1 MAAMDEDDDGGMQ
14 VDGIN
19 TLAADELDEK
29 REAEINTSLRA
40 EQAAALEI
48 LDARARGRK
57 LALPTDDAKVRQR
70 LRNEEEPITLF
81 GERPP
86 DRRERLREI
95 IVKQQQKRAQQG
107 ESKDGDD
114 IVDSDDSEEEEEQ
127 EQEEEFYTEGTEN
140 LLAARREIAIFSLR
154 RAAARIQYQKQ
165 QTKIPLQKIIN
176 SRKEIFAPL
185 RTFTNL
191 GSQIGDTRFISVV
204 RFSPN
209 GQILATGSW
218 SGGVK
223 LWDIPSARERKKMRG
238 HNDKVGGLSWHPEAT
253 LSQSETA
260 VNVATGAA
268 DGNIKL
274 WSLAEDR
281 PMTTLSGHAA
291 RVARVEFHPCGS
303 YIASASFDGTWRLW
317 DINQEQ
323 DLLTQEGHS
332 KEVYSVAFQGDGA
345 LLASGGLDAIGRVWD
360 LRTGRTAMIL
370 DGHARE
376 ILSIDFSSNGYTLA
390 TASGDDTVRIWDL
403 RQAKQT
409 YSIPAHKSSCTD
421 VRFFKSG
428 SERQSIHSGSNVI
441 DEGDKDSKDEDEK
454 MDGEVSLP
462 RSSSFLATGGYDG
475 YVKIW
480 SADDWQ
486 LLRAMHADTKIMSV
500 DIHPDGEMLASGD
513 WGRTFKLWGAL

>member
-1 MAAMDEDDDGGMQ
+1 MAAMDVDDDGMDVEGL
-14 VDGIN
+14 N
-19 TLAADELDEK
+19 TLAADELDERK
-29 REAEINTSLRA
+29 DAGLSTSLRA

-70 LRNEEEPITLF
+70 LRNEGEPITLF

-86 DRRERLREI
+86 DRRERLREFL
-95 IVKQQQKRAQQG
+95 VKQQQKRAQQG
-107 ESKDGDD
+107 ESDGGDA
-114 IVDSDDSEEEEEQ
+114 IESEDSEDEEEE
-127 EQEEEFYTEGTEN
+127 EQEEEFYTEGSQD
-140 LLAARREIAIFSLR
+140 LLSARQDIARFSLR
-154 RAAARIQYQKQ
+154 RAAARIQHQKR
-165 QTKIPLQKIIN
+165 QTSIPLQKIIN
-176 SRKEIFAPL
+176 TRKEIFAPL

-191 GSQIGDTRFISVV
+191 GSQIGGTRFISIV

-209 GQILATGSW
+209 GQILATGCW

-223 LWDIPSARERKKMRG
+223 LWDIPSARERKTMRG
-238 HNDKVGGLSWHPEAT
+238 HSDKVGGLSWHPEAT
-253 LSQSETA
+253 LTQSETA
-260 VNVATGAA
+260 VNMATGAA

-274 WSLAEDR
+274 WSLADDR
-281 PMTTLSGHAA
+281 PITTLSGHAA
-291 RVARVEFHPCGS
+291 RVARVEFHPCGA
-303 YIASASFDGTWRLW
+303 YIASASYDGTWRLW
-317 DINQEQ
+317 DVNRAQE
-323 DLLTQEGHS
+323 LLIQEGHS

-390 TASGDDTVRIWDL
+390 TASGDDTVRVWDL

-409 YSIPAHKSSCTD
+409 YTIPAHKSSCTD
-421 VRFFKSG
+421 VRFFKSRN
-428 SERQSIHSGSNVI
+428 ERLSIPSGSNVI
-441 DEGDKDSKDEDEK
+441 DGGDIDIKDEDDESNC
-454 MDGEVSLP
+454 EISLP
-462 RSSSFLATGGYDG
+462 HSSSFLVTGGYDG

-486 LLRAMHADTKIMSV
+486 ILRSMHADNKIMSV
-500 DIHPDGEMLASGD
+500 DVHPDGDMLASGD
-513 WGRTFKLWGAL
+513 WGRTFKLWGSL